1 MTDALRFVFLE
12 LGRFNKRIWELDS
25 VFDKWMYLLRH
36 MHEMVEIPEK
46 FSDPLSKRLFLLAEI
61 GDFTADEYQQYQKS
75 LTNMGDYDNIIN
87 TAVEEAEKRERE
99 VGGAEG
105 REEAIAEAVKKFLTL
120 GVDVETIS
128 KATGIRPEE
137 IEALRD

>member
-1 MTDALRFVFLE
+1 
-12 LGRFNKRIWELDS
+12 
-25 VFDKWMYLLRH
+25 MYLLRH

-87 TAVEEAEKRERE
+87 TAVEEAEKRGRE
-99 VGGAEG
+99 V
-105 REEAIAEAVKKFLTL
+105 VKKFLTL

-128 KATGIRPEE
+128 KATGIRP
-137 IEALRD
+137 

>member
-1 MTDALRFVFLE
+1 MRFVFLE

-61 GDFTADEYQQYQKS
+61 GNFTPDEMRQYYNS
-75 LTNMGDYDNIIN
+75 LENMGDYDNIIH
-87 TAVEEAEKRERE
+87 TAQEEAEKRGLEKGLAR
-99 VGGAEG
+99 GH
-105 REEAIAEAVKKFLTL
+105 AEAQVEIARKMLAAGMTVEQTAQFTGLAADEVKELQ
-120 GVDVETIS
+120 
-128 KATGIRPEE
+128 
-137 IEALRD
+137 